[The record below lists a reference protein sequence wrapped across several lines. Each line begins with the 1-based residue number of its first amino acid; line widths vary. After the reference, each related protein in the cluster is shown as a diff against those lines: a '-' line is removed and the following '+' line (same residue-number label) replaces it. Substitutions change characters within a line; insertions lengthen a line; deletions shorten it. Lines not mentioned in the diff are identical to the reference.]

1 MLWHNVTMITRVT
14 IYEGDTLYTG
24 ITLALTHHL
33 YIPGWCLKP
42 SLEAAARDPLSEGR
56 LALLRIDNTPVALAW
71 VIYGQV
77 MAFCLESYRRRGFAS
92 KCVEALNLPPGIE
105 ADLGIKGSDHFWGH
119 CKVPLMANCP

>member
-1 MLWHNVTMITRVT
+1 MTARIIV
-14 IYEGDTLYTG
+14 YEGDTLYTG

-42 SLEAAARDPLSEGR
+42 SLEAAARDLLSEGR

-105 ADLGIKGSDHFWGH
+105 ADLGIKGSDHFWEH
-119 CKVPLMANCP
+119 CKVPLIPVWP